1 MLWVDVGSKS
11 TKSGRSLL
19 DSGQR
24 RQPVGGEDVIVFV
37 AGKIVVDVGR
47 RMDVFVEREKKRERA
62 RGSGGCCALFK
73 G

>member
-1 MLWVDVGSKS
+1 MIFPARQGKAEFDEAYDN
-11 TKSGRSLL
+11 RFP
-19 DSGQR
+19 GQR
-24 RQPVGGEDVIVFV
+24 RDVIVFV

-47 RMDVFVEREKKRERA
+47 RMDVFVEREEKRERA